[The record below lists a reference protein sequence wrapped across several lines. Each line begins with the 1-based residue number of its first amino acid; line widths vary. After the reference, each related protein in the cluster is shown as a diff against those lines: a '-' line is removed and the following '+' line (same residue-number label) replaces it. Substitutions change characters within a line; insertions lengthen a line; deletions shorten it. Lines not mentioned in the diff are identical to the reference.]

1 MGIAGSLMV
10 IAIAWW
16 LAFFLLLPVGI
27 RSQIEDGNVLP
38 GSEPS
43 APTAPRLWLKAVWAL
58 VIALVLWSALY
69 WLIEMSGISI
79 EDIPVPSGLRWN

>member
-58 VIALVLWSALY
+58 VIALVFWGALY
-69 WLIEMSGISI
+69 WLIELSGISI

>member
-16 LAFFLLLPVGI
+16 LAFFLMLPVGV
-27 RSQIEDGNVLP
+27 RSQMDDGSVVP

-43 APTAPRLWLKAVWAL
+43 APTTPRLWRKALWAL
-58 VIALVLWSALY
+58 LIALVVWGALF
-69 WLIEMSGISI
+69 WLIEVSGVSVD
-79 EDIPVPSGLRWN
+79 DIPVPSGLRWN

>member
-1 MGIAGSLMV
+1 MV

-43 APTAPRLWLKAVWAL
+43 APTAPRLWLKALWAL
-58 VIALVLWSALY
+58 VIALVFWGVLF

-79 EDIPVPSGLRWN
+79 DDIPVPSGLRWN

>member
-27 RSQIEDGNVLP
+27 RSQIEDGNVVP

-43 APTAPRLWLKAVWAL
+43 APTAPRLWLKAFWAL
-58 VIALVLWSALY
+58 VIALLLWGALY
-69 WLIEMSGISI
+69 WLIELSGTSL